1 MRHRSI
7 GDDSSLLDNGII
19 DSLGILEIVTF
30 IEVEFHL
37 LLTDEDVVSD
47 NFETINSLAE
57 LVATK
62 LSRDTRAAA
71 DD

>member
-1 MRHRSI
+1 M
-7 GDDSSLLDNGII
+7 LDNGII

-62 LSRDTRAAA
+62 LSRDTTAAA

>member
-30 IEVEFHL
+30 IESEFHL